1 MESDLSTM
9 CEIFGVKRKTSI
21 SPQLFASL
29 LSVIGAARR
38 ERILRFRKREDAERA
53 LIADVLIRAIIC
65 RKLHLTN
72 QHIVFDS
79 NRHGKPFL
87 QHHSDFHFN
96 LSHAGEWVVCAVGSK
111 PVGID
116 VEYIRPVSL
125 TLAKRFFSDEEYR
138 AIMEKEVSSRLPF
151 FFELW
156 TLKES
161 YIKAL
166 GRGLSLSL
174 ASFTISTGET
184 GIGCTTGLNA
194 GKWFF
199 KQYDAGPGYKCA
211 VCSASDEIADHIVV
225 EDVEKLADL
234 LF

>member
-1 MESDLSTM
+1 M
-9 CEIFGVKRKTSI
+9 CEIFGVKIETPVNR
-21 SPQLFASL
+21 QLYANL
-29 LSVIGAARR
+29 LSVIGAAHR
-38 ERILRFRKREDAERA
+38 ERILRFKKREDAERT
-53 LIADVLIRAIIC
+53 LIAEVLIRAIIC
-65 RKLHLTN
+65 RKLHLPN
-72 QHIVFDS
+72 KHIVFDMNS
-79 NRHGKPFL
+79 YGKPFL
-87 QHHSDFHFN
+87 QHHNDFHFN
-96 LSHAGEWVVCAVGSK
+96 LSHAGEWVVCAVGNK

-125 TLAKRFFSDEEYR
+125 TLAKRFFSDEEYQ
-138 AIMEKEVSSRLPF
+138 AIMEKEVSRQLPF

-174 ASFTISTGET
+174 ASFTISIGET
-184 GIGCTTGLNA
+184 GIDCTTGLNA
-194 GKWFF
+194 EKWFF
-199 KQYDAGPGYKCA
+199 RQYDAGPGYKCA
-211 VCSASDEIADHIVV
+211 VCSASDEIADHMVV